1 MHGKDRQD
9 NAQRDQQQIAERR
22 LPEHDPAMLDEDT
35 EEAEITGQ

>member
-22 LPEHDPAMLDEDT
+22 LPGMIAMLDENA